1 MATSPQSPPK
11 RPRLSLQI
19 TAIANGPSV
28 RTSRR
33 VAAAVDMKS
42 PTAFNTL
49 SNVYATAVD
58 RSTPI
63 QENPPT
69 ALLSGRPILRLQTQ
83 TQDAA
88 PATAATA
95 KARHTPYL
103 GPYLDTPLTAQPPS
117 PAMAMNREVQFPSA
131 MTATPPLSAQ
141 AQDANARVFTFDNT
155 SKPGLPSQHNLSQQR
170 ETTTLAPSLPSQSH
184 KRRTNTL
191 PANMTPKPPYT
202 HPRSLRSILRNSPLP
217 PLTTTNLS
225 PSSGQTISPR
235 RTSLRLQE
243 KAARRVAYNSPL
255 EQTITTHKYTRSHI
269 DLLVA
274 DDDITPVSPSVT
286 SDEGDI
292 DYSTVLDQ
300 TMAYSNLTRDGGQT
314 PGPFEEM
321 RRRMADMRTSTPT
334 TSSSSALS
342 PTSTGGIRKKGGK
355 RREKKRRWVW
365 TIGQDEEGEES
376 LPSSTA
382 TPATLVPTLTAA
394 PTKKHPLAASTTV
407 PVIAV
412 PAPRSRSKQQTKL
425 STAATI
431 TNSKGLSVAVSI
443 PSQPT
448 PQQDE
453 QEKREER
460 EPTPIP
466 SSLLP
471 IPQSSPGSW
480 SSASS
485 SGYSGYSSDADIVP
499 PQNHHYHHQQPFL
512 SIQTTHMGS
521 GIVIEPPTPSVESIA
536 SSTQDSVFEHTI
548 GYSSSIR
555 GSFSSSVGGGN
566 GQDVEMSDTSSFTS
580 VDEQEEGN
588 YTYQGKG
595 GVTRMADEDTEMDD
609 GTPTMTARPVGAP
622 WRVEQGGMI
631 A

>member
-88 PATAATA
+88 PATATAATA

-103 GPYLDTPLTAQPPS
+103 GPYLDTPLTAQPLS
-117 PAMAMNREVQFPSA
+117 PAIAINREVQFPSA

-141 AQDANARVFTFDNT
+141 AQDANARVFTFDSTN
-155 SKPGLPSQHNLSQQR
+155 KPGLPSRHQNQSQQAS
-170 ETTTLAPSLPSQSH
+170 TAPAPSLPSQSL

-191 PANMTPKPPYT
+191 PANMTPKLPYT

-217 PLTTTNLS
+217 PLTTNLS
-225 PSSGQTISPR
+225 PSTGQNISPR

-243 KAARRVAYNSPL
+243 RAARRVAYNSPL

-274 DDDITPVSPSVT
+274 DDDTTPVSPSVT
-286 SDEGDI
+286 SDEGDL
-292 DYSTVLDQ
+292 DSNSTVLDQ

-321 RRRMADMRTSTPT
+321 RRRMADMRASTPT
-334 TSSSSALS
+334 TSSSSAFVAYFH
-342 PTSTGGIRKKGGK
+342 RRHQEKG
-355 RREKKRRWVW
+355 REK
-365 TIGQDEEGEES
+365 EGEEEEVGLDDWTGRRRGGES
-376 LPSSTA
+376 PFFFINHPSNSGTNAGDPNNREKAPSGCLDYRPCDCGPGSKTKGETIKINSRHERKGGGGCSSCYHKTTTTRTTTTTTTTRATADPRGEGANPHPFFIAAHPTFKPGFLVQLIRVLGVFLRRGYFHASPATTTTLPLHPNNCPSSTI
-382 TPATLVPTLTAA
+382 LRNGDRA
-394 PTKKHPLAASTTV
+394 PH
-407 PVIAV
+407 
-412 PAPRSRSKQQTKL
+412 
-425 STAATI
+425 
-431 TNSKGLSVAVSI
+431 
-443 PSQPT
+443 SQ
-448 PQQDE
+448 
-453 QEKREER
+453 R
-460 EPTPIP
+460 
-466 SSLLP
+466 
-471 IPQSSPGSW
+471 
-480 SSASS
+480 
-485 SGYSGYSSDADIVP
+485 
-499 PQNHHYHHQQPFL
+499 
-512 SIQTTHMGS
+512 
-521 GIVIEPPTPSVESIA
+521 GI
-536 SSTQDSVFEHTI
+536 H
-548 GYSSSIR
+548 R
-555 GSFSSSVGGGN
+555 L
-566 GQDVEMSDTSSFTS
+566 DVEMSDSSSFTS
-580 VDEQEEGN
+580 VEEQEEN
-588 YTYQGKG
+588 NHYTYQGKG
-595 GVTRMADEDTEMDD
+595 R

-622 WRVEQGGMI
+622 WRVAEGGLI

>member
-49 SNVYATAVD
+49 SNLYATAVD

-103 GPYLDTPLTAQPPS
+103 GPYLDTPLTAQPLS
-117 PAMAMNREVQFPSA
+117 PAVAINREVQFPSA

-141 AQDANARVFTFDNT
+141 AQDANARVFTFDT
-155 SKPGLPSQHNLSQQR
+155 STKPGLPSQQHQSQQQ
-170 ETTTLAPSLPSQSH
+170 ETTTPAPSLPSQSL
-184 KRRTNTL
+184 KRRTTL
-191 PANMTPKPPYT
+191 PSNMAPKLPYT

-217 PLTTTNLS
+217 PLTTNLS

-255 EQTITTHKYTRSHI
+255 EQTITTHKYTKSHI

-274 DDDITPVSPSVT
+274 DEDITPVSPSVT

-292 DYSTVLDQ
+292 DSSTVLDQ
-300 TMAYSNLTRDGGQT
+300 TMAYTNLTRDGGQT

-321 RRRMADMRTSTPT
+321 RRRMADMRASTPT

-342 PTSTGGIRKKGGK
+342 PTSTGGIRKKGGAK

-365 TIGQDEEGEES
+365 TIGQDEDGEES
-376 LPSSTA
+376 VPSTA
-382 TPATLVPTLTAA
+382 TPANTVSVPAR
-394 PTKKHPLAASTTV
+394 KHPLAAATTV

-412 PAPRSRSKQQTKL
+412 PAPRSRSKTKL
-425 STAATI
+425 STTTATAATI
-431 TNSKGLSVAVSI
+431 TNTKALAATISI
-443 PSQPT
+443 PTQQPP
-448 PQQDE
+448 PQQ
-453 QEKREER
+453 QEVDPPQREER

-471 IPQSSPGSW
+471 IPIPQSSPGSW

-485 SGYSGYSSDADIVP
+485 SAYSGYSSE
-499 PQNHHYHHQQPFL
+499 
-512 SIQTTHMGS
+512 M
-521 GIVIEPPTPSVESIA
+521 VIEPPTPSVESIA

-555 GSFSSSVGGGN
+555 GSFSSAVST

-580 VDEQEEGN
+580 VEVEEQEESNN
-588 YTYQGKG
+588 YTYQGRKG
-595 GVTRMADEDTEMDD
+595 QITITTRMDGEGDTEMDD
-609 GTPTMTARPVGAP
+609 GTPTMTARPVGAAP
-622 WRVEQGGMI
+622 WRAVEGGLLH
-631 A
+631 